1 MLRPRRPRRRR
12 HVPGPVAFPTMMAHY
27 TRSGE
32 VAAGPLVLQHVDTA
46 NIHVVIAASAGAGGD
61 APPLVL
67 QHVDTVHVYV
77 TVAASAGTDGGPRR

>member
-32 VAAGPLVLQHVDTA
+32 VAAGPLVLQHVDT
-46 NIHVVIAASAGAGGD
+46 
-61 APPLVL
+61 
-67 QHVDTVHVYV
+67 VHVYV